1 MARQK
6 EANMSRQDEQ
16 DISDDERV
24 VREYLESV
32 RGEFWH
38 DLPYRFFDLEVAWLD
53 DSGFLPIPDDVFT
66 AYERT
71 RSDPLTYDFHAQD
84 YARRPIVPMT

>member
-6 EANMSRQDEQ
+6 EANMSWQDGQ

-38 DLPYRFFDLEVAWLD
+38 ELPYRFFDLDIAWLD
-53 DSGFLPIPDDVFT
+53 DCGFLPIPDDVLA

-71 RSDPLTYDFHAQD
+71 RSDPLTCDFHAQD
-84 YARRPIVPMT
+84 YARSSIVPMT